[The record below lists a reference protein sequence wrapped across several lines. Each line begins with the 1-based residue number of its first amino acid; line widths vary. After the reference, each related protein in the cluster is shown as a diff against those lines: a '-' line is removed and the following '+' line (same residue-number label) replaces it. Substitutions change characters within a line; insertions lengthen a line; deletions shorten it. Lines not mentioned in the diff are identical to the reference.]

1 MSQDDVLAYTVQGLP
16 REQIARIIKQEVS
29 DVDSA
34 LTVALDRLKMENGQL
49 PNTILLELARL
60 DKLVSVMFD
69 QLLNAEDIICEM
81 TGKMIKT
88 KFDVIQNSVETIRKL
103 TEAKAKLLQVSI
115 TYKASMADEEKEK
128 VDNTNYG
135 ELSLKDKLLKFR
147 DLLDE

>member
-115 TYKASMADEEKEK
+115 TYKASMVEEEKEK

>member
-16 REQIARIIKQEVS
+16 REQIARIIQQEVS